1 MKPRPSPPRLSYR
14 LVWTTMLASSLS
26 LLAGC
31 GGSSSETPWPK
42 EPPGRHVGPA
52 GEALPGGNV
61 VDVKTL
67 PVDKRYK
74 KSTTGN
80 EADPASP

>member
-14 LVWTTMLASSLS
+14 PVWITMLAFSLS
-26 LLAGC
+26 LWAGC

-61 VDVKTL
+61 VDVKAL

-74 KSTTGN
+74 KSTKGN